1 MKCQRCGEPAA
12 YIKAQLCTRHY
23 MQSYRKQTR
32 PRKTEDFDYNAYW
45 LWVKKELRLE
55 GAK

>member
-12 YIKAQLCTRHY
+12 YIKAELCTRHY